1 MIKDWQ
7 LPERSNADMAE
18 RDPLKMEK
26 PDCESTARLCDP
38 DRFFCA
44 MFLPQTVRAA
54 AFTLIAL
61 NCELSKALVLPVSG
75 TVTGPMAG
83 LIRLQWWREVI
94 ENPEQGRQSRHEI
107 ALALA
112 ELLERGVVRKD
123 NLLTLIDAREAELCR
138 LPDWTTWRSAML
150 DGAGMMQRMVAGL
163 LGVEDDATLTCV
175 TRAGAAFGTGLLL
188 RYLPQVL
195 LSGRMPLPE
204 ETFTDVGLSVH
215 DDGEALLK
223 SGALAT
229 IVDILKREG
238 EAFLPDRQDIRRARL
253 AMLPAVLARRD
264 LARPPVTT
272 GTARGIGDRL
282 AVMALGVRGR

>member
-1 MIKDWQ
+1 
-7 LPERSNADMAE
+7 
-18 RDPLKMEK
+18 MEK

-112 ELLERGVVRKD
+112 ELLERGVVLKD

-138 LPDWTTWRSAML
+138 LPDWITWRSAML

-238 EAFLPDRQDIRRARL
+238 EAFLPDRQDIRRAGL

>member
-1 MIKDWQ
+1 
-7 LPERSNADMAE
+7 MAE

-112 ELLERGVVRKD
+112 ELLERGVVLKD

-138 LPDWTTWRSAML
+138 LPDWITWRSAML

-238 EAFLPDRQDIRRARL
+238 EAFLPDRQDIRRAGL